1 MAWPPPP
8 WQCTYYVHSP
18 KWTGCRGDDIISLLW
33 TIVRRNKF
41 PRVKGP
47 HILLCIEVFGSKSFH
62 NKKLIHERK
71 DFQLLHCWR
80 LFALHIVNYLRK
92 KLLVSLS
99 TLHSI
104 WAKHLLAWH
113 RAIKRFCLLSSHGEC
128 IVKVWRKTE
137 KRPLRKLGDTTQN
150 QLCRWETFWWQILII

>member
-1 MAWPPPP
+1 MTKTKGRVTSSSYFAPISFNSHRTCKPSLPISSWR
-8 WQCTYYVHSP
+8 WHNNHSLKRTLSNP
-18 KWTGCRGDDIISLLW
+18 QASQQQGKVDLISEMDKWTGCRGDDIISLLW

-99 TLHSI
+99 TLHKI
-104 WAKHLLAWH
+104 WAN
-113 RAIKRFCLLSSHGEC
+113 IC
-128 IVKVWRKTE
+128 WRGTE
-137 KRPLRKLGDTTQN
+137 P
-150 QLCRWETFWWQILII
+150 